1 MTAGPPNAPTAQP
14 GCPPV
19 PRRFL
24 ARVPCVQQTTEES
37 RVKTLTAYRTLP
49 YYGDVCV
56 MLANGPGQ
64 RHFVGLPTAG
74 DAGDRYLFVEI
85 DRVALLELERGEVSL
100 YSILTERAIGLVF
113 ETADFVTADGAARPT
128 EVAG

>member
-1 MTAGPPNAPTAQP
+1 
-14 GCPPV
+14 V
-19 PRRFL
+19 RSR
-24 ARVPCVQQTTEES
+24 TTEES

-56 MLANGPGQ
+56 MLADGPGQ

-85 DRVALLELERGEVSL
+85 DRVTVLELERGEVSL

-113 ETADFVTADGAARPT
+113 ETSDFVTAKDAARPT